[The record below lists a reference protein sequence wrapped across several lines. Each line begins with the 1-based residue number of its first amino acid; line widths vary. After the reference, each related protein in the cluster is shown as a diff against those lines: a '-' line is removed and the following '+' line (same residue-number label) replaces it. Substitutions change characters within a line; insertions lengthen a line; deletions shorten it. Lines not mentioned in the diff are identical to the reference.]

1 LMRLQKGDKGQDG
14 ICYRRQQMIQ
24 FVEYHD
30 ILLHLNSVSTI
41 GQSERSQ
48 VVIVLTDRFHA
59 AKEVAAKRP

>member
-1 LMRLQKGDKGQDG
+1 MRLQKSNKSQDD

-30 ILLHLNSVSTI
+30 ILLHLNSVSTL

-48 VVIVLTDRFHA
+48 VVTVLTDRVRA